1 MTEYFGRAIARTII
15 DALENMPVVVLT
27 GMRQT
32 GKSTFLQTE
41 PGLKERRYV
50 SLDDFAQ
57 LEAAKENPEG
67 FIDSNEPL
75 TIDEVQKCPEL
86 LTVIK
91 RAVDKRRRP
100 GQFLLSGSANFSIL
114 KGVSE
119 SLAGR
124 AVYYN
129 MHPFVRREMD
139 SKTGE
144 APFLKTFISEPH
156 LPKIKTTLLITMED
170 ILMGGMP
177 TVCLGNIK
185 NRGIWFKGYEQTY
198 LERDVREFSQIGDII
213 QFRHLLHLT
222 ALRTGQLL
230 SPSQLGRDAKMNATT
245 ASRYLSILE
254 ASFFIYRLSPYLR
267 SRASRLIK
275 SPKLYISDPG
285 LACYLAGIRDLA
297 SDSIRGALMET
308 YVAHNLM
315 GIIDSNWPEAH
326 IYFWNVQ
333 GRYEVDFVIEE
344 GNRCLAIEVK
354 SGSRWEERDL
364 SGLRAFLSMT
374 PHCVAAILAY
384 NGTEAVKLGDR
395 LWAIPLSRVLS

>member
-1 MTEYFGRAIARTII
+1 MTKYFGRAIAQTITG
-15 DALENMPVVVLT
+15 ALENMPVVVLT

-50 SLDDFAQ
+50 TLDDFAQ
-57 LEAAKENPEG
+57 LEAAKENPEE

-124 AVYYN
+124 AVYYT
-129 MHPFVRREMD
+129 MHPFVRREMA
-139 SKTGE
+139 SKIGE

-156 LPKIKTTLLITMED
+156 LPKIKTILPITMED
-170 ILMGGMP
+170 IMMGGMP

-245 ASRYLSILE
+245 TSRYLSILE

-297 SDSIRGALMET
+297 SDPIRGALMET

-315 GIIDSNWPEAH
+315 GIIDSNWPEAR

-395 LWAIPLSRVLS
+395 LWAIPLSKVLS

>member
-124 AVYYN
+124 AVYYT

>member
-1 MTEYFGRAIARTII
+1 
-15 DALENMPVVVLT
+15 
-27 GMRQT
+27 
-32 GKSTFLQTE
+32 
-41 PGLKERRYV
+41 
-50 SLDDFAQ
+50 
-57 LEAAKENPEG
+57 
-67 FIDSNEPL
+67 
-75 TIDEVQKCPEL
+75 
-86 LTVIK
+86 
-91 RAVDKRRRP
+91 
-100 GQFLLSGSANFSIL
+100 
-114 KGVSE
+114 
-119 SLAGR
+119 
-124 AVYYN
+124 
-129 MHPFVRREMD
+129 
-139 SKTGE
+139 
-144 APFLKTFISEPH
+144 
-156 LPKIKTTLLITMED
+156 MED
-170 ILMGGMP
+170 ILMGGMS

-185 NRGIWFKGYEQTY
+185 NRGIWFKRYEQTY

-297 SDSIRGALMET
+297 SDPIRGALMET

-384 NGTEAVKLGDR
+384 NGTEALKLRDQ
-395 LWAIPLSRVLS
+395 LWAIPLSKVLS

>member
-1 MTEYFGRAIARTII
+1 MTEYFGRAIARTIT
-15 DALENMPVVVLT
+15 DALEDMPVVVLT

-50 SLDDFAQ
+50 TLDDFAQ

-75 TIDEVQKCPEL
+75 TIDEVQKSPEL

-91 RAVDKRRRP
+91 RAVDKKRRP

-124 AVYYN
+124 AVYYT

-139 SKTGE
+139 CKTGE
-144 APFLKTFISEPH
+144 IPFLKRFISEPY
-156 LPKIKTTLLITMED
+156 LPKIKSSLPVTMED
-170 ILMGGMP
+170 ILIGGMP
-177 TVCLGNIK
+177 TVCLGNVK

-198 LERDVREFSQIGDII
+198 LERDVREFSQIGNII

-245 ASRYLSILE
+245 TSRYLSILE
-254 ASFFIYRLSPYLR
+254 ASCFIYRLSPYLR

-297 SDSIRGALMET
+297 SDPIRGAMMET

-395 LWAIPLSRVLS
+395 LWAIPLSIVLS